1 MYKIR
6 MKDLPEDAR
15 PQEKLLAYGP
25 TSLSNAELIALIIR
39 TGTKENNSISLAQ
52 KLLEKGNDNDNKG
65 ASRKLEYFGLKFLA
79 NATLEEITEV
89 KGIGKSKAAMILAAI
104 ELAKRIS
111 KSSVDLKKLNTT
123 DKLPYMV
130 MDDMRNLEK
139 EHFKIA
145 ILNTKKELSYLE
157 TITVGSIDKTI
168 VEPRE
173 VFSIAIK
180 RNAHTLILLHNHPS
194 GDPKP
199 SVQDI
204 EITKTLKEAGSLL
217 NIPVIDHIII
227 GDGRYFSFLEEGIF

>member
-1 MYKIR
+1 

-65 ASRKLEYFGLKFLA
+65 ASRNLEYFGLKFLA

-111 KSSVDLKKLNTT
+111 KSSVDLTKLNTT

>member
-52 KLLEKGNDNDNKG
+52 KLLEKGNDNDTKG
-65 ASRKLEYFGLKFLA
+65 ASRNLEYFGLKFLA

-199 SVQDI
+199 SIQDI
-204 EITKTLKEAGSLL
+204 EITKTLKEAGLLL

>member
-65 ASRKLEYFGLKFLA
+65 ASRNLEYFGLKFLA

-111 KSSVDLKKLNTT
+111 KSSVDLTKLNTT

>member
-199 SVQDI
+199 SIQDI
-204 EITKTLKEAGSLL
+204 EITKTLKEAGLLL

>member
-1 MYKIR
+1 

-65 ASRKLEYFGLKFLA
+65 ASRNFEYFGLKFLA

-111 KSSVDLKKLNTT
+111 KSSVDLTKLNTT

>member
-65 ASRKLEYFGLKFLA
+65 ASRNLEYFGLKFLA

-111 KSSVDLKKLNTT
+111 KSSVDLTKLNTT

-199 SVQDI
+199 SIQDI
-204 EITKTLKEAGSLL
+204 EITKTLKEAGLLL